1 MSQMENKKIT
11 SMWALLLTALLVG
24 CQADQIKVAEQD
36 GAMSAGGVV
45 LASEQTQ
52 SAKDL
57 INESL
62 TYNSVDILGEFSNEH
77 AVEIQEAG
85 VFYSEKAP
93 FSLGQAQKV
102 AASRIEGKS
111 FQVQLT
117 ELKDNTKYYYRLYV
131 KNLYGMSISA
141 FNEQVSFLTKKNE
154 RVPDVE
160 MVSQSPIYEDVIEGK
175 VTHNGH
181 FEVTECGV
189 YYGETKEQLRKVK
202 AGDDWNLLPDG
213 TCTFRV
219 DLTNIPLNS
228 SYYYQVY
235 AINERGEGK
244 SPLIQ
249 LLRERNKL
257 FPTLEF
263 VDYRILDTKSARVVC
278 KLLTQ
283 GFDEVVEY
291 GVYVNGSKK
300 VGGTSIAEQAT
311 FEMELTGLAPGK
323 LNAIYPYAINGDGE
337 SKAIEPI
344 YVETGIVERNDPEGK
359 IVYQELPGIKKDGKT
374 YYFLDR
380 NLGAKA
386 AYATGEGPEN
396 VMEAGWVFQWG
407 RNADGHQLWTSGSKA
422 VTAPIGV
429 WPIPE
434 TYVGYFVK
442 NGSSYD
448 WIGKITSPDYTTL
461 WDNSKTGGI
470 NNPCPAGYRVP
481 TRDELKIFFGNK
493 SQMNI
498 VNPGIF
504 RAASDGGKRT
514 GNACYWSC
522 EVNPTKAK
530 VSAYQYV
537 ISTGSEA
544 ENSSTGQGNFIRAVR
559 VVEE

>member
-189 YYGETKEQLRKVK
+189 YYGETKEQLRKLK

-481 TRDELKIFFGNK
+481 TRDELKMFFGNK

>member
-1 MSQMENKKIT
+1 MSQMKNKKIT

-24 CQADQIKVAEQD
+24 CQVDQIKVAEQD
-36 GAMSAGGVV
+36 GVMSTGGVV

-102 AASRIEGKS
+102 AASRIEGNN
-111 FQVQLT
+111 FRVQLT
-117 ELKDNTKYYYRLYV
+117 DLNDNTKYYYRLYV
-131 KNLYGMSISA
+131 KNPYGMSISA
-141 FNEQVSFLTKKNE
+141 FNEQVFFLTKKNE

-160 MVSQSPIYEDVIEGK
+160 MVSQSPIYEDAIEGK

-181 FEVTECGV
+181 FKVTECGV
-189 YYGETKEQLRKVK
+189 YYGETKEQLQKVK
-202 AGDDWNLLPDG
+202 AGDGWNLSPDG
-213 TCTFRV
+213 TCTFKV
-219 DLTNIPLNS
+219 DLTGIPLNS

-249 LLRERNKL
+249 LLREKNKV

-263 VDYRILDTKSARVVC
+263 VDYRILDTKSTKVVC

-283 GFDEVVEY
+283 GSDEVVEY
-291 GVYVNGSKK
+291 GVYLNGSKK
-300 VGGTSIAEQAT
+300 IGGTSIDEQAT
-311 FEMELTGLAPGK
+311 FEMELTGLTPGK

-359 IVYQELPGIKKDGKT
+359 IVYQELPGIKKDGKI

-422 VTAPIGV
+422 VTAPIDI
-429 WPIPE
+429 WPIPD

-461 WDNSKTGGI
+461 WDKSETGGI

-481 TRDELKIFFGNK
+481 TRDELKILFENK
-493 SQMNI
+493 SKMKI
-498 VNPGIF
+498 VDPRIL

-514 GNACYWSC
+514 GKACYWSC
-522 EVNPTKAK
+522 EVNSAKEK

-537 ISTGSEA
+537 ISTDSEA
-544 ENSSTGQGNFIRAVR
+544 ENSNTGQGNFIRAIR